1 MKKTKIV
8 LFTLLLS
15 IMGVVGST
23 NAASV
28 NNSSRSAD
36 LMPSAAS
43 QLIQN
48 SSLSKTNIESSE
60 SGKCI
65 LWSPRIR
72 NFKKGDQVKVL
83 LPHGKYTGK
92 TLSVKVVSH
101 GKEIATLTLEH
112 GSDYG
117 VITFTVNAN
126 SGEIAQIIAGF
137 GSMDFGAIGA
147 GGVIDIGGI
156 TGGCT
161 GNTASKAPV
170 APVIGFSS
178 SLSNR
183 NDDNIGGSSIDAH
196 SSSIKAS
203 SSSLSSKSSRIS
215 SSIDDEAG
223 KAVTRSFSRVNSG
236 SSRSSWSSSSSYH
249 GKGIIIDY
257 GPGPVSI
264 IIPPLSS
271 SSSSLISASSMD
283 KDTHRYPG
291 WCPEKSS
298 SRSKSSLTVRSSSS
312 KLSLSSS
319 SLVKSSSSSL
329 TASSSSLKKLP
340 ASKSPSTSSSVGSSQ
355 SSKRRESKV
364 KNSSIDKHSSMMS
377 SSLLSWSS
385 NRKSSSSISKSSKW
399 ASSSSVKGNG
409 HHSRESIIIVVPVPE
424 PGPVKENSVS
434 INLNHSSSTIKIPAK
449 IDHSSKKLPKI
460 SKKVKPAESKSH
472 KNAKAKT
479 EHAKAK
485 AVKSAKTKTES
496 AKSKSVKAA
505 KAKTKAESRSTRK
518 ERVAGLPQ
526 KQTAKRA
533 VRQTSQP
540 MVDQNGNL
548 HLNPQQIRTLKHEMH
563 FSNSKAAKAVKKM
576 DKAAALHEASHESAK
591 ASNPSKQGL
600 TLKHRNAAHPV
611 SNVRRVTLP
620 IQGILPAT
628 RMDPYTWVYSLVGL
642 AIMIVSGRAFFSK
655 KRK

>member
-48 SSLSKTNIESSE
+48 SSLSETNIENSE

-92 TLSVKVVSH
+92 TLSVRIVSH
-101 GKEIATLTLEH
+101 GKEIATLTLEY

-126 SGEIAQIIAGF
+126 SGEIAPIIAGF

-147 GGVIDIGGI
+147 GGVIDIGD
-156 TGGCT
+156 CA
-161 GNTASKAPV
+161 GNGTSKKSIAPV
-170 APVIGFSS
+170 VGYSS

-183 NDDNIGGSSIDAH
+183 NDDNIRDSSLNVR
-196 SSSIKAS
+196 SSSIK
-203 SSSLSSKSSRIS
+203 SSSLDADGKVIIINPGPGPVIIPSSKSSTSMSSLSTSSENESVHRCSSYS
-215 SSIDDEAG
+215 SSGVSKNQSKRTSAIMC
-223 KAVTRSFSRVNSG
+223 
-236 SSRSSWSSSSSYH
+236 SSSA
-249 GKGIIIDY
+249 
-257 GPGPVSI
+257 
-264 IIPPLSS
+264 LSS
-271 SSSSLISASSMD
+271 LSV
-283 KDTHRYPG
+283 K
-291 WCPEKSS
+291 
-298 SRSKSSLTVRSSSS
+298 SS
-312 KLSLSSS
+312 KL
-319 SLVKSSSSSL
+319 
-329 TASSSSLKKLP
+329 
-340 ASKSPSTSSSVGSSQ
+340 
-355 SSKRRESKV
+355 
-364 KNSSIDKHSSMMS
+364 
-377 SSLLSWSS
+377 
-385 NRKSSSSISKSSKW
+385 
-399 ASSSSVKGNG
+399 
-409 HHSRESIIIVVPVPE
+409 
-424 PGPVKENSVS
+424 
-434 INLNHSSSTIKIPAK
+434 KIPKESSRKNAP
-449 IDHSSKKLPKI
+449 IRSKK
-460 SKKVKPAESKSH
+460 
-472 KNAKAKT
+472 
-479 EHAKAK
+479 
-485 AVKSAKTKTES
+485 
-496 AKSKSVKAA
+496 
-505 KAKTKAESRSTRK
+505 
-518 ERVAGLPQ
+518 
-526 KQTAKRA
+526 QTTKRA
-533 VRQTSQP
+533 VRQASQP

-548 HLNPQQIRTLKHEMH
+548 HLNPQQVRTLKHEMH

-576 DKAAALHEASHESAK
+576 NKAAALHGASHESVK

>member
-48 SSLSKTNIESSE
+48 SSLSETNIENSE

-92 TLSVKVVSH
+92 TLSVKIVSH
-101 GKEIATLTLEH
+101 GKKIATLTLEH

-264 IIPPLSS
+264 IIPPSSS
-271 SSSSLISASSMD
+271 SSSSLISASSTD

-298 SRSKSSLTVRSSSS
+298 SRSKSSLTVKSSSS

-319 SLVKSSSSSL
+319 SLVKSS
-329 TASSSSLKKLP
+329 
-340 ASKSPSTSSSVGSSQ
+340 TSSSVGSSQ
-355 SSKRRESKV
+355 SSKRSESKV
-364 KNSSIDKHSSMMS
+364 KSSSIDKHSSMMS

-460 SKKVKPAESKSH
+460 SKKIKPAESKSH

-485 AVKSAKTKTES
+485 AVKS
-496 AKSKSVKAA
+496 A

-576 DKAAALHEASHESAK
+576 NKAAALHGASHESVK

>member
-1 MKKTKIV
+1 MKKNKIV

-48 SSLSKTNIESSE
+48 SSLSETNIENSE

-101 GKEIATLTLEH
+101 GKEIATLTLEY

-126 SGEIAQIIAGF
+126 SGEIAQIIAAF

-147 GGVIDIGGI
+147 GGVIDIGGM

-170 APVIGFSS
+170 VPVIGLSS

-183 NDDNIGGSSIDAH
+183 NDDNIGSSSINAH
-196 SSSIKAS
+196 SAVIKAS
-203 SSSLSSKSSRIS
+203 SSSLNSKSSRIS
-215 SSIDDEAG
+215 SSSDDEDG
-223 KAVTRSFSRVNSG
+223 KAITRSFPHVNSG
-236 SSRSSWSSSSSYH
+236 SNSSSWSSSSSYH

-264 IIPPLSS
+264 IIPSPLSSKSS
-271 SSSSLISASSMD
+271 SSSSLISASSTD
-283 KDTHRYPG
+283 KDTHRHPG
-291 WCPEKSS
+291 WCSEKSNSRSKGSS
-298 SRSKSSLTVRSSSS
+298 SRLSS
-312 KLSLSSS
+312 SSS

-329 TASSSSLKKLP
+329 TANSSSLKKLP
-340 ASKSPSTSSSVGSSQ
+340 ASKSSSTSSSFGSSQ
-355 SSKRRESKV
+355 SSKRSESKV
-364 KNSSIDKHSSMMS
+364 KSSSIDKHSSMTR
-377 SSLLSWSS
+377 SSLLSRSS
-385 NRKSSSSISKSSKW
+385 NRKSSSMISKSSKW
-399 ASSSSVKGNG
+399 ASSSLVKGNG
-409 HHSRESIIIVVPVPE
+409 HHSRESIIIVVPVSE

-449 IDHSSKKLPKI
+449 IEHSLKKLPKV

-479 EHAKAK
+479 EPAKAK
-485 AVKSAKTKTES
+485 SI
-496 AKSKSVKAA
+496 KAA
-505 KAKTKAESRSTRK
+505 KAKAKAKTESRSTRK
-518 ERVAGLPQ
+518 ERVAELPQ
-526 KQTAKRA
+526 KQPTKRA
-533 VRQTSQP
+533 VRQASQP

-548 HLNPQQIRTLKHEMH
+548 HLNPQQVRTLKHEMPQAA
-563 FSNSKAAKAVKKM
+563 KAAKTMQKT
-576 DKAAALHEASHESAK
+576 AAQLSPHSSAK
-591 ASNPSKQGL
+591 ASNTSKQGL

-611 SNVRRVTLP
+611 SNVHRVTLP

-642 AIMIVSGRAFFSK
+642 TIMIVSGRAFFSK

>member
-1 MKKTKIV
+1 MKKIKII

-15 IMGVVGST
+15 IIGVVGST

-48 SSLSKTNIESSE
+48 SSLSETNIENSE

-92 TLSVKVVSH
+92 TLSVRIVSH
-101 GKEIATLTLEH
+101 GKEIATLTLEY

-126 SGEIAQIIAGF
+126 SGEIAPIIAGF

-147 GGVIDIGGI
+147 GGVIDIGD
-156 TGGCT
+156 CA
-161 GNTASKAPV
+161 GNGTSKKSIAPV
-170 APVIGFSS
+170 VGYSS

-183 NDDNIGGSSIDAH
+183 NDDNIRDSSLNVR
-196 SSSIKAS
+196 SSSIK
-203 SSSLSSKSSRIS
+203 SSSLDADGKVIIINPGPGPVIIPSSKSSTSMSSLSTSSENESVHRCSSYS
-215 SSIDDEAG
+215 SSGVSKNQSKRTSAIMC
-223 KAVTRSFSRVNSG
+223 
-236 SSRSSWSSSSSYH
+236 SSSA
-249 GKGIIIDY
+249 
-257 GPGPVSI
+257 
-264 IIPPLSS
+264 LSS
-271 SSSSLISASSMD
+271 LSV
-283 KDTHRYPG
+283 K
-291 WCPEKSS
+291 
-298 SRSKSSLTVRSSSS
+298 SS
-312 KLSLSSS
+312 KL
-319 SLVKSSSSSL
+319 
-329 TASSSSLKKLP
+329 
-340 ASKSPSTSSSVGSSQ
+340 
-355 SSKRRESKV
+355 
-364 KNSSIDKHSSMMS
+364 
-377 SSLLSWSS
+377 
-385 NRKSSSSISKSSKW
+385 
-399 ASSSSVKGNG
+399 
-409 HHSRESIIIVVPVPE
+409 
-424 PGPVKENSVS
+424 
-434 INLNHSSSTIKIPAK
+434 KIPKESSRKNAP
-449 IDHSSKKLPKI
+449 IRSKK
-460 SKKVKPAESKSH
+460 
-472 KNAKAKT
+472 
-479 EHAKAK
+479 
-485 AVKSAKTKTES
+485 
-496 AKSKSVKAA
+496 
-505 KAKTKAESRSTRK
+505 
-518 ERVAGLPQ
+518 
-526 KQTAKRA
+526 QTTKRA
-533 VRQTSQP
+533 VRQASQP

-548 HLNPQQIRTLKHEMH
+548 HLNPQQVRTLKHEMH

-576 DKAAALHEASHESAK
+576 NKAAALHGASHESVK

>member
-1 MKKTKIV
+1 MKKSKIV

-48 SSLSKTNIESSE
+48 SSLSETNIENSE

-65 LWSPRIR
+65 LWSPRIKS
-72 NFKKGDQVKVL
+72 FKKGDQVKIL

-101 GKEIATLTLEH
+101 GKEIATLTLEY

-117 VITFTVNAN
+117 VLTFTVNAN
-126 SGEIAQIIAGF
+126 SGEIAQIIAAF

-147 GGVIDIGGI
+147 GGVIDIGGM

-170 APVIGFSS
+170 APVIGLSS

-183 NDDNIGGSSIDAH
+183 NDDNIGSSSSDSH

-215 SSIDDEAG
+215 SSSDEEDG
-223 KAVTRSFSRVNSG
+223 KAITRSFPRVNSG

-264 IIPPLSS
+264 IIPSPLSSKSS
-271 SSSSLISASSMD
+271 SSSSLISASSTD
-283 KDTHRYPG
+283 EDTHRHPG

-298 SRSKSSLTVRSSSS
+298 SRSKSSSTVKSSSS

-340 ASKSPSTSSSVGSSQ
+340 ASKSSSTSSSFGSSQ
-355 SSKRRESKV
+355 SSKRSESKV
-364 KNSSIDKHSSMMS
+364 KRSSIDKHSSMTR
-377 SSLLSWSS
+377 SSLLSRSS
-385 NRKSSSSISKSSKW
+385 NRKSSSMISKSSKW
-399 ASSSSVKGNG
+399 ASSSLVKGNG
-409 HHSRESIIIVVPVPE
+409 HHSRESIIIVVPVSE

-434 INLNHSSSTIKIPAK
+434 INLNHSSSTIKVPAK
-449 IDHSSKKLPKI
+449 IKHSSKKLPKI

-479 EHAKAK
+479 EPAKA
-485 AVKSAKTKTES
+485 
-496 AKSKSVKAA
+496 KSVKATKA
-505 KAKTKAESRSTRK
+505 KAKAESRSERK
-518 ERVAGLPQ
+518 ERGAELPQ
-526 KQTAKRA
+526 KQTTKRV
-533 VRQTSQP
+533 VRQASQP
-540 MVDQNGNL
+540 MVDQNGDL
-548 HLNPQQIRTLKHEMH
+548 HLNPQQIRTLEHKMP
-563 FSNSKAAKAVKKM
+563 KAAKVAKAVKKIV
-576 DKAAALHEASHESAK
+576 AQSSPYSSAK
-591 ASNPSKQGL
+591 ASNTSKQGL

-611 SNVRRVTLP
+611 SNVHQVTLP

-642 AIMIVSGRAFFSK
+642 TIMIVSGRAFFSK

>member
-1 MKKTKIV
+1 MKKIKII

-15 IMGVVGST
+15 IIGVVGST

-36 LMPSAAS
+36 LMPSAVS

-92 TLSVKVVSH
+92 TLSVKVVNH
-101 GKEIATLTLEH
+101 GEEIATLTLEH

-147 GGVIDIGGI
+147 GGVIDIGGM

-170 APVIGFSS
+170 APVIELSS

-183 NDDNIGGSSIDAH
+183 NDDNIGSSSIDAH
-196 SSSIKAS
+196 SFSIKAS

-236 SSRSSWSSSSSYH
+236 SSRSSWPSSSSYH

-264 IIPPLSS
+264 IIPPSSS
-271 SSSSLISASSMD
+271 SSSSLISASSTD

-298 SRSKSSLTVRSSSS
+298 SRSKSSLTVKSSSS

-340 ASKSPSTSSSVGSSQ
+340 ASKSSSTSSSVGSSQ
-355 SSKRRESKV
+355 SSKRSESKV
-364 KNSSIDKHSSMMS
+364 KRSSMMS

-496 AKSKSVKAA
+496 AKAKSVKAA

-526 KQTAKRA
+526 KQTTKRVVQQA
-533 VRQTSQP
+533 SQP
-540 MVDQNGNL
+540 VVDQNGNL
-548 HLNPQQIRTLKHEMH
+548 HLNPQQVRTLEHRMPQAAKV
-563 FSNSKAAKAVKKM
+563 AKAVKKTV
-576 DKAAALHEASHESAK
+576 AQSSPYSLAK
-591 ASNPSKQGL
+591 ASNTSKQGL

-611 SNVRRVTLP
+611 SNVHRVTLP

-655 KRK
+655 KQK